1 MGKEKIMLAYKQMG
15 ESKCETTLVFIHGST
30 MTKEGMIPVVE
41 GFVQYN
47 CIIFD
52 LRAHGESLGEEP
64 DEIATFA
71 EDIEFSVAQL
81 QKSNIIGKKVVVLGY
96 SMGGAI
102 ACEIALRKQL
112 KVSGIVLLGS
122 GADLSN
128 YTPLVEDLKKISP
141 KEFKAISLFSYMFG
155 EDTPEDEKNAVVQL
169 LNLTKVA
176 DEIGYGDLMVS
187 NRYNKL
193 NECKN
198 IDVPALLIQGSDDQ
212 IVQPMAA
219 VQTWSTIPNSEL
231 LMIPYKG
238 HAALVEEKDLVK
250 EKILSFVDKL

>member
-1 MGKEKIMLAYKQMG
+1 MGKEKMMLAYKQMG

-64 DEIATFA
+64 DEITTFA

-81 QKSNIIGKKVVVLGY
+81 QKSKVIVLGY

-102 ACEIALRKQL
+102 VCEIALRKQL

-128 YTPLVEDLKKISP
+128 YTPLVDELKKISP
-141 KEFKAISLFSYMFG
+141 KEFKATSLFSYMFG
-155 EDTPEDEKNAVVQL
+155 EDTPEDEKNAVIQL
-169 LNLTKVA
+169 LNSTKVA

-212 IVQPMAA
+212 VVQPMAA
-219 VQTWSTIPNSEL
+219 VQTWSSIPNSEL

-238 HAALVEEKDLVK
+238 HAALVEEKDLVR
-250 EKILSFVDKL
+250 EKILLFVDKL